1 MDYRTYT
8 EELQGLLRLKSQ
20 PLAITFCPEP
30 PPGVPRI
37 NRPAASGCTYW
48 RLAAEGAVFYTEG
61 ADHFGCPV
69 GAYTHGIPLPPA
81 QTEEL
86 NGLVDTMTDLGYLSR
101 EEIPQIPRRSQ
112 AFGVLVYAPL
122 ALTPCPPDVVL
133 VRGNARQVMALA
145 EAARGARA
153 AGDAATMGR
162 PACAMIPQTQQT
174 GAGATS
180 LGCIGNR
187 VYTGLRDDELYYA
200 IPGERLGEVME
211 RLQAIVQ
218 ANLTLEAYHTGRRDA

>member
-1 MDYRTYT
+1 MDYRTYA
-8 EELQGLLRLKSQ
+8 EELQGLLRLKSH
-20 PLAITFCPEP
+20 PLAIAFCPSP
-30 PPGVPRI
+30 PPGVPRV

-69 GAYTHGIPLPPA
+69 GAYAHGIPLPTA
-81 QTEEL
+81 QAKEL
-86 NGLVDTMTDLGYLSR
+86 NGLIGTMTDLGYLTP

-122 ALTPCPPDVVL
+122 AVTPCPPDVVL

-145 EAARGARA
+145 EAARGAKVPS
-153 AGDAATMGR
+153 DAATMGR
-162 PACAMIPQTQQT
+162 PACAMIPQAVQT
-174 GAGATS
+174 GAGTTS

-200 IPGERLGEVME
+200 IPGEKLGPVIE
-211 RLQAIVQ
+211 RLQAIIQ

>member
-1 MDYRTYT
+1 MDYRTFS

-69 GAYTHGIPLPPA
+69 GAYTHGVSLPPA

-86 NGLVDTMTDLGYLSR
+86 KGLVGTMTDLGYLNLG
-101 EEIPQIPRRSQ
+101 EIPQIPRRSQ

-122 ALTPCPPDVVL
+122 ALAPCPPDVVL

-145 EAARGARA
+145 EAARGANA
-153 AGDAATMGR
+153 VSDAATMGR
-162 PACAMIPQTQQT
+162 PACAMIPQTLQT
-174 GAGATS
+174 GAGTTS

-200 IPGERLGEVME
+200 VPGERLGAVIE